1 MKVIVGL
8 GNDGKKYEK
17 TRHNAGFM
25 WIDKVY
31 EVFNQSSI
39 YSVSSWDKKSK
50 FSSWVSEIRKENMIS
65 GEVKLDGVLVKPS
78 TFMNNSG
85 VAVRE
90 LCKFY
95 KPSFPDD
102 LMVIHDDLDI
112 PVGSFKIQKAVGPK
126 DHNGILS
133 INSMVGVNYIRIRL
147 GINGRS
153 SEDMYKILS
162 SDYVLSVF
170 SESEFKLL
178 DSAIRSS
185 IELLLNTY
193 EI

>member
-17 TRHNAGFM
+17 TRHNAGFV
-25 WIDKVY
+25 WIDKLY
-31 EVFNQSSI
+31 SVFNQSSI

-50 FSSWVSEIRKENMIS
+50 FSSWISEIRKENMIS
-65 GEVKLDGVLVKPS
+65 GEVKLDGILVKPS

-85 VAVRE
+85 VAVRD
-90 LCKFY
+90 LCKVY

-102 LMVIHDDLDI
+102 LIIVHDDLDI
-112 PVGSFKIQKAVGPK
+112 PIGSFKIQKAVGPK
-126 DHNGILS
+126 EHNGILS
-133 INSMVGVNYIRIRL
+133 INSMVGINYLRIRL
-147 GINGRS
+147 GIDGRS
-153 SEDMYKILS
+153 AEDPYKIPS
-162 SDYVLSVF
+162 SDYVLSDF
-170 SESEFKLL
+170 SEAEFSLL
-178 DSAIRSS
+178 DSAIKSS